1 MTLTAPA
8 LHRYA
13 GPPAV
18 PGYAVDEFLG
28 RGSTGVVWAATCRES
43 GERVALKVLE
53 PEVDAVDLDA
63 VDREESLGRRAS
75 GAHVL
80 GVRGRVALDDG
91 RVALVMGLA
100 DGGSLRDVVT
110 IRGALPLGEVV
121 TALTPLATAL
131 AELHEA
137 GVVHVD
143 VSPGNVLFTTDGR
156 PMLVDLSSAW
166 LVDDGW
172 PQRSLGTSG
181 FAAPEVVLGR
191 PPVPASDVWSLGRS
205 GLVRPDRRP
214 DTASLG
220 GRPALGPGHG
230 RRRDG

>member
-8 LHRYA
+8 LTWYA
-13 GPPAV
+13 GPPVV

-53 PEVDAVDLDA
+53 PEADAVDLDA
-63 VDREESLGRRAS
+63 VDREELLGRRVS

-80 GVRGRVALDDG
+80 GVCGRVALDDG

-143 VSPGNVLFTTDGR
+143 VSPGNALFTTDGR
-156 PMLVDLSSAW
+156 PMPSTSPRR
-166 LVDDGW
+166 GW
-172 PQRSLGTSG
+172 STTGGRNARWGRPGSRRRRWCWAVRRFRPATSG
-181 FAAPEVVLGR
+181 RWALWPGTPGPAA
-191 PPVPASDVWSLGRS
+191 
-205 GLVRPDRRP
+205 
-214 DTASLG
+214 
-220 GRPALGPGHG
+220 
-230 RRRDG
+230 